1 VSGTGPEWA
10 RKAEAALAAAGWR
23 VHEPADRKLGVEYE
37 AVRVQP
43 EADRVLFVLY
53 VRRAMCGIVVSGPS
67 DSDPETLFDA
77 AEAYAARVATIDK
90 NRVWRERGLPPFQ
103 YVTHGAV
110 WYFRNI
116 LDGERLDGTSAP
128 DAPQGGSRS
137 RRVFAPHRPT
147 TLDRWMGE
155 AEEYPDTPTLRARLR
170 RLPDER
176 LDHRRLR
183 AAQRRSIKGLEQS
196 FARGQEK
203 ALIVMATGSGK
214 TYTVVQS
221 SYRLLRH
228 ARAHRVLFL
237 VDRNNLGE
245 QAYNAYRGFTPL
257 GSERP
262 LHQQMPLRLFNKGE
276 VAQSDK
282 IVIST
287 IQRLWCKLAGI
298 RTPKPDDA
306 EFRDDE
312 DFKKDLDG
320 FGDFETK
327 AVDRLAGD
335 VARVS
340 YCPELPPDTFDVIVV
355 DECHRSIYGR
365 WQPVLD
371 YFDAH
376 VVGLTATPIDET
388 FGFFDNNLVSQ
399 YSYQQAVADSVN
411 VDYDIYKIW
420 TNITERGSTIPELSE
435 TVHPDGR
442 VERYNSVIAQVHKES
457 RAERWHTVK
466 EADPYAPVEIN
477 QRVRSKDQIRLVVE
491 TFRDK
496 LFTEIFPPV
505 TDRVTGEIQSRE
517 VVPKTL
523 FFAQNDLHADA
534 IVAAVHTAF
543 DAGPGFCRKITSQEP
558 QAKKALSDFRNKP
571 GMRIAVTVDM
581 IATGTDI
588 PALECLVFMRDI
600 QTWSYFEQM
609 KGRGARTVKDLDLVK
624 VTADA
629 VHKDRFVIVDAVG
642 VTEHPKIEARPLV
655 RDDAMPVPSLERLL
669 RACGKGELR
678 HPDDIATLAGRLS
691 RLGRCLDELGR
702 AAIEEQLETDRTY
715 EDLVRSL
722 VQAADTEQSTVVS
735 ADSLFPDDEAE
746 DIDALGLLAAGEEL
760 RAALLKAAQDS
771 WLLIDHLSQDQL
783 LEARGLLDEEEARR
797 VVEDWRAYMAEH
809 ADEMLPL
816 RIAFQE
822 HRPPREVLSG
832 LKALIGKVRATRR
845 EWTEARLWKAYVDLD
860 IARGGARRNAGL
872 VEFLSVVRYE
882 LGLDGNDFQP
892 YRSTVERRLEEWL
905 ARQEAAG
912 VAFDQ
917 RQRTWLEQV
926 VHVVAANATLTPA
939 SLDEGRR
946 AEAGG
951 YGDFVDA
958 FKGSR
963 WQPAELVDE
972 LDRELGA

>member
-1 VSGTGPEWA
+1 MSGTGPEWA
-10 RKAEAALAAAGWR
+10 GKAEAALTAAGWR

-37 AVRVQP
+37 AVRVRP
-43 EADRVLFVLY
+43 GADRVLFVLY

-90 NRVWRERGLPPFQ
+90 NRVWREQGLPPFQ
-103 YVTHGAV
+103 YVTHGAA
-110 WYFRNI
+110 WHFRNI

-137 RRVFAPHRPT
+137 RRVFAPHQPT
-147 TLDRWMGE
+147 TLDRWMSE
-155 AEEYPDTPTLRARLR
+155 AEENPDTPTLRARLR

-183 AAQRRSIKGLEQS
+183 AAQRRSIKGLERS
-196 FARGQEK
+196 FAKGQEK

-276 VAQSDK
+276 VAESDK

-399 YSYQQAVADSVN
+399 YSYSQAVADSVN

-435 TVHPDGR
+435 KVHPDGR
-442 VERYNSVIAQVHKES
+442 VERYNSVIAKVHKES

-517 VVPKTL
+517 IVPKTL

-600 QTWSYFEQM
+600 HTWSYFEQM
-609 KGRGARTVKDLDLVK
+609 KGRGARTIKDHDLRK
-624 VTADA
+624 VTRDA

-642 VTEHPKIEARPLV
+642 VTEHPKVDSRPLV
-655 RDDAMPVPSLERLL
+655 RDDEPPVPGLERLL
-669 RACGKGELR
+669 TACGEGRAL
-678 HPDDIATLAGRLS
+678 HVDDVATLAGRLS
-691 RLGRCLDELGR
+691 RLGRRLDDQGR
-702 AAIEEQLETDRTY
+702 AVIEQHLSGRSY
-715 EDLVRSL
+715 EEFVVTLVR
-722 VQAADTEQSTVVS
+722 AADTDRRAEARAQGEVVDEGS
-735 ADSLFPDDEAE
+735 EIAAAVRPLTDSEA
-746 DIDALGLLAAGEEL
+746 L
-760 RAALLKAAQDS
+760 RAALLEAARDS
-771 WLLIDHLSQDQL
+771 WLLIDHLSRDQL
-783 LEARGLLDEEEARR
+783 IEARGLLDEEEARQ
-797 VVEDWRAYMAEH
+797 VVDDWHTYMAEH
-809 ADEMLPL
+809 EDQIAPL
-816 RIAFQE
+816 RIAFHE
-822 HRPPREVLSG
+822 RRSPREVLRV
-832 LKALIGKVRATRR
+832 LKELIAKVRATRR
-845 EWTEARLWKAYVDLD
+845 EWTEVRLWKAYVDLE
-860 IARGGARRNAGL
+860 IARGGPRRNAGL
-872 VEFLSVVRYE
+872 VEFLSIMRYE
-882 LGLDGNDFQP
+882 LGFDGEDFQP
-892 YRSTVERRLEEWL
+892 YRSTVESRLEGWL
-905 ARQEAAG
+905 ARQETAG
-912 VAFDQ
+912 VTFDD
-917 RQRTWLEQV
+917 RQRAWLRRV
-926 VHVVAANATLTPA
+926 ADVVAANATVSVK
-939 SLDEGRR
+939 SLMEGHRR
-946 AEAGG
+946 MEGG

-958 FKGSR
+958 FRNSR
-963 WQPAELVDE
+963 WEPVKLVDE
-972 LDRELGA
+972 LDKELGA